1 MLPCKVALEL
11 LWLEPFF
18 WLGWRAPHSRSAR
31 KTGPTASRQLIPRW
45 RSQYVV
51 TGTVELRQ
59 NRYVLLDDD
68 GVLEAY
74 LLPRKSLQL
83 DRYVGEYVE
92 LTVREPILANNGEP
106 KLWVDRVAVPGQ
118 ETDRSPVR
126 QAAYSE
132 DVSEGGEVPLPR
144 SSRFNFG
151 AAGGLT
157 DSEGVRASAF
167 FPADVG

>member
-1 MLPCKVALEL
+1 M
-11 LWLEPFF
+11 
-18 WLGWRAPHSRSAR
+18 
-31 KTGPTASRQLIPRW
+31 RW

-59 NRYVLLDDD
+59 NRYVLLNDD

-118 ETDRSPVR
+118 ETDRSTVR

-132 DVSEGGEVPLPR
+132 GSTDGGEAPLRVPRDSILARR
-144 SSRFNFG
+144 SAWPIPTG
-151 AAGGLT
+151 
-157 DSEGVRASAF
+157 RASPL